1 MKKTM
6 AREITIK
13 LHRLEEM
20 PEGIHGTVMGSDG
33 QYMIV
38 LNAEEDPD
46 QQLATFLH
54 EMTHIYN
61 GDLEAG
67 GNVQEIEARTHREL
81 LKALELLKQEEEE

>member
-13 LHRLEEM
+13 LHRLEGM
-20 PEGIHGTVMGSDG
+20 PEGIHGSVMGSEG
-33 QYMIV
+33 RYMIV

-67 GNVQEIEARTHREL
+67 GNIQEIEAQTHREL

>member
-13 LHRLEEM
+13 LHRLEGM

-33 QYMIV
+33 QYMII
-38 LNAEEDPD
+38 LNAGDEPAR
-46 QQLATFLH
+46 QLAAFLH

>member
-13 LHRLEEM
+13 LHRLEGM

-33 QYMIV
+33 RYMIV

-67 GNVQEIEARTHREL
+67 GSVQEIEARTHREL

>member
-1 MKKTM
+1 M

-13 LHRLEEM
+13 LHRLEGM

-33 QYMIV
+33 RYTII
-38 LNAEEDPD
+38 LNANDTPAR
-46 QQLATFLH
+46 QFAAYLH
-54 EMTHIYN
+54 EMTHIYD

-81 LKALELLKQEEEE
+81 LKSLELLKQEEEE